1 MPDDTHIDLQQTVA
15 ALRQELAA
23 SRAERDAGLAREAAL
38 AEVVQTTNSSPG
50 DLTPVPTLFLQR
62 CTPFAA
68 SSMARWSPMTA
79 NIFAWRRSRH
89 APISD
94 QTVLAAL
101 SRRLHFSGW
110 QNMVDQGVI
119 DRLEGVYDR

>member
-23 SRAERDAGLAREAAL
+23 TRAERDAGLAREAAL

-62 CTPFAA
+62 CTPFVA
-68 SSMARWSPMTA
+68 SSMARWSPMAA

>member
-23 SRAERDAGLAREAAL
+23 TRAERDAGLAREAAL

-79 NIFAWRRSRH
+79 NIFAWPPIAGCPNFGSNSFGSLIAPPPLFRAAEYGRPGRH
-89 APISD
+89 
-94 QTVLAAL
+94 
-101 SRRLHFSGW
+101 
-110 QNMVDQGVI
+110 
-119 DRLEGVYDR
+119 